1 MLGPPNEEQVPLSVF
16 FAQYHRDARA
26 TCGILFHS
34 AVTAEPCTNR
44 INVEM
49 RRHETHD
56 SPSGQVT
63 AKAPYKSRE
72 S

>member
-1 MLGPPNEEQVPLSVF
+1 
-16 FAQYHRDARA
+16 
-26 TCGILFHS
+26 
-34 AVTAEPCTNR
+34 VTAEPCTNR